1 MMYDNETGEYVY
13 EVGMIDAPDCHW
25 FEGLDRE
32 LYIVPGY
39 GLTTDM
45 VGGQEYGVVDFLNL
59 VCRLYD
65 KEGRNPTRE
74 EFEAA
79 APEHGIEIEYIP
91 HILRRFTP
99 EDGYYSA

>member
-1 MMYDNETGEYVY
+1 MMYDNETSEYVY

-59 VCRLYD
+59 VTPP
-65 KEGRNPTRE
+65 GRSS
-74 EFEAA
+74 
-79 APEHGIEIEYIP
+79 
-91 HILRRFTP
+91 RRRHRSTA
-99 EDGYYSA
+99 SR